1 METEP
6 VGGFN
11 RQSGDSKMDKQK
23 ANGDGTTD
31 LSSELGVRLGQVLT
45 DLELLLNEFET
56 ITDNTLIKSGEGYKS
71 IDEIR
76 KHLK

>member
-1 METEP
+1 MTTSIYD
-6 VGGFN
+6 FTN
-11 RQSGDSKMDKQK
+11 RELIDFEYNA

>member
-1 METEP
+1 MTTSIYDFTNKELIDFEY
-6 VGGFN
+6 N
-11 RQSGDSKMDKQK
+11 A

-45 DLELLLNEFET
+45 DLELLVNEFET

-71 IDEIR
+71 IEEIR